1 MTHLLDMPVKD
12 LLKEFGKGKGMTGAG
27 ASVALGAIAAT
38 QILVSVCKLTSGK
51 ETYAAAHE
59 PLAGIQQKLEAKY
72 IPVLEAIM
80 QADAAAVENM
90 LRMRLARDNEP
101 DEAKKE
107 ALKQQAE
114 KMLEGATATML
125 KLCNTCIDIIPLCME
140 IYDIGLKSAKGDTG
154 MAFSSLLSAASSGL
168 YATLINIKS
177 AKGATWTVGLR
188 DQVQTCFGRLHEY
201 QYIFSGRLAAIYNEV
216 Q

>member
-1 MTHLLDMPVKD
+1 MSHLLDMPAKE

-27 ASVALGAIAAT
+27 ASVALGAVAAT
-38 QILVSVCKLTSGK
+38 QVLVSVCKLTAGK
-51 ETYAAAHE
+51 EAYADAHAQ
-59 PLAGIQQKLEAKY
+59 LAEIQHKLESKY

-80 QADAAAVENM
+80 LADGAAVENM
-90 LRMRLARDNEP
+90 LRVRLARDNEP
-101 DEAKKE
+101 DKTKKE
-107 ALKQQAE
+107 ALQQQAE

-168 YATLINIKS
+168 YATLINVKS

-201 QYIFSGRLAAIYNEV
+201 QYIFSGRLAAIYNDV
-216 Q
+216 I

>member
-1 MTHLLDMPVKD
+1 MSQLLDMPAKE

-38 QILVSVCKLTSGK
+38 QVLVSVCKLTTGK
-51 ETYAAAHE
+51 ESYADAHAQ
-59 PLAGIQQKLEAKY
+59 LAEIQQKLEAKY
-72 IPVLEAIM
+72 IPILEAIM

-90 LRMRLARDNEP
+90 LRVRLERDNET
-101 DEAKKE
+101 DAEKKE
-107 ALKQQAE
+107 ALQQQAE
-114 KMLEGATATML
+114 KMLEGATTTML
-125 KLCNTCIDIIPLCME
+125 KLCNTCIDIIPYSME

-168 YATLINIKS
+168 YAALVNIKAAKS
-177 AKGATWTVGLR
+177 AAWTSGLR
-188 DQVQTCFGRLHEY
+188 EQVQTCFGRLHEY
-201 QYIFSGRLAAIYNEV
+201 QYIFSGRLAAIYNQV